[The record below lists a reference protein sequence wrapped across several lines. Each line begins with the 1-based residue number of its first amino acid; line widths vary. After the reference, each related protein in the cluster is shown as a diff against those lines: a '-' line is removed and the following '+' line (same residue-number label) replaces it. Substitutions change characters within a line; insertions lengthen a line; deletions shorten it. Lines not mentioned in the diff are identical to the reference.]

1 MKGHD
6 GSREPLLRRK
16 PYSGLYDTGVTQMQT
31 VKLADCQN
39 LRSGMSGYN
48 VLG

>member
-6 GSREPLLRRK
+6 GSREPHLRCN

-31 VKLADCQN
+31 VKLTDCQN
-39 LRSGMSGYN
+39 LWSGMGCYN